1 MQGNH
6 IDLLEFCL
14 CSDFEFYEKYLADL
28 PLEEQAV
35 FMKVFPEFLLEDNVN
50 GKNELLEDQV
60 YQAIQKEIMKL

>member
-6 IDLLEFCL
+6 IDLLEFCF

-35 FMKVFPEFLLEDNVN
+35 FMKEFPDFLQEDDVN
-50 GKNELLEDQV
+50 SKNELLEDQV
-60 YQAIQKEIMKL
+60 YQTIQKEIMKL